1 MQKHEWEDSAARRD
15 CESSSSGQSGALE
28 EVPEFLTLT
37 DTEASTCDVVT
48 SVEPAAELWRCS
60 RTHPKPEWLSDGIL
74 LLDNDKPATYT

>member
-15 CESSSSGQSGALE
+15 CESLSSGQSGASE

-48 SVEPAAELWRCS
+48 SVEPAAE
-60 RTHPKPEWLSDGIL
+60 P
-74 LLDNDKPATYT
+74 